1 MRIAGVRACQ
11 MTLLALA
18 AVALTGCVFVAD
30 MFNPGIWGQLGIDE
44 ASIVRPEGV
53 VIVAFNNQTAN
64 TATFYATMA
73 VDPDPLYW
81 SRGSRNF
88 VASVDGGKV
97 RNEVLECPVGMICP
111 GSLAADLSDI
121 DGETAAITT
130 QTTADGTEQVVVAY
144 DPALRL
150 EADRAFRCGD
160 VVEIRLS
167 EAVVDGEVTLAV
179 TMHVIRGS

>member
-11 MTLLALA
+11 ITLLALA
-18 AVALTGCVFVAD
+18 AAGLTGCVFAAD
-30 MFNPGIWGQLGIDE
+30 LFNPNIWGQLGIDE
-44 ASIVRPEGV
+44 ASVVRPEGV
-53 VIVAFNNQTAN
+53 IIVAFNNQTAN
-64 TATFYATMA
+64 AATFYATMA
-73 VDPDPLYW
+73 VDAVDW
-81 SRGSRNF
+81 TRGSRNF
-88 VASVDGGKV
+88 VASVNGGKV

-121 DGETAAITT
+121 NGETAAITT

-167 EAVVDGEVTLAV
+167 EAVVEGEMTLVV